1 MGVAKKNEKVRP
13 AKRLIGRRHALA
25 AKPTEAESKSTTKKN
40 DADLVRHIPQAPS
53 GLYFQSNQDLGP
65 PYHIILDTNF
75 FAHTVRHKID
85 VVMGLMDLLLAKCS
99 PVVTECTIAE
109 LEKLGPKFRLALRLA
124 KDERFERLRCSHSGT
139 YADDCIVTTVTK
151 NRCYLVGTNDRA
163 LRQKLRKVPGVP
175 LIAVG
180 KGKYSVERLPGLAV

>member
-1 MGVAKKNEKVRP
+1 MGVAKKTRKF
-13 AKRLIGRRHALA
+13 GQ
-25 AKPTEAESKSTTKKN
+25 KSTTKN
-40 DADLVRHIPQAPS
+40 DADLVRHIPQGPS

-65 PYHIILDTNF
+65 PYHIILDANF

-85 VVMGLMDLLLAKCS
+85 VVMGLMDLLLAKCT
-99 PVVTECTIAE
+99 PV
-109 LEKLGPKFRLALRLA
+109 FRLALRLA

-151 NRCYLVGTNDRA
+151 NRCYLVGTNNRA

-180 KGKYSVERLPGLAV
+180 KGKHSVERLPEIAV